1 MHIDTI
7 TSTGAGPKA
16 PDIYHHLLKTG
27 HTHAIVGHTQ
37 SYGGQK
43 IWRSLAK
50 HKEIEMHGWHH
61 GKPVNLNPFD
71 KNDTHATAHDAES
84 DPHDRR
90 VMKTKLVAT
99 LKHGVARA

>member
-1 MHIDTI
+1 
-7 TSTGAGPKA
+7 
-16 PDIYHHLLKTG
+16 
-27 HTHAIVGHTQ
+27 
-37 SYGGQK
+37 
-43 IWRSLAK
+43 
-50 HKEIEMHGWHH
+50 MHGWHH